1 MGNRSKAW
9 CAILWSL
16 CLLFQQVQ
24 GASELS
30 RAGIVSGG
38 GVGSAGQYQVL
49 TSIGQPYATAL
60 LQGNTSSGG
69 SGLLAG
75 LENSPV
81 SDLAGQLKGIEDQL
95 LVMTHAQLL
104 SLLNAY
110 DPDGDAITVRVEPLV
125 GIADLLMALV
135 NDDAKANA
143 VYLTVVDAVS
153 QNSEFIDLLS
163 VEDRSLF
170 LQDPKK
176 FLTEVFDQSLG
187 PEILPVEAGK
197 KLLSIWDE
205 VKSTTLAN
213 LDEDVLIAID
223 YIIRPDSL
231 DLTEGGLLSWQ
242 PPLHDN
248 GSIDALRVTLHD
260 ERLGNEIVALITV
273 NIDAVPYQVL
283 FLEEPGGGFA
293 NTYPAL
299 HSKVRIADR
308 KGVTVGGAENVLFYS
323 IAAGTGTPGAS
334 LSGAIIIKA
343 LDGMAEYDEVMMGLA
358 GTDYQLIASSPG
370 LVSATSSVF
379 DIIEF
384 RSTTTQGGGYP
395 SNLNPTINIA
405 NAPISSLGS
414 SGSILVSAS
423 DIFPDTAPTLITSED
438 APRGADPGRFEPG
451 HEPVATNQAFTGP
464 ADTSLDITLDV
475 TDPKKLGLTLEITD
489 YPDHGRIDELV
500 YSAGSSTQEYCFPIG
515 TEIGD
520 EILPGTMGRRLTDF
534 EFELWSVYREN
545 DNPAAVLKIYNNDGN
560 LTEGGSGQRQPGT
573 VLYESDAVV
582 LTGGFQTVSLEDIN
596 IDVSS
601 SLTWSVKFSGLSGAF
616 NSRAGLVYA
625 GDPAV
630 GESYDNFW
638 EKINGEWELKKLESG
653 ATLKNNF
660 RASVYGYNKTSLS
673 LTYVPDAGYT
683 GADGFDYRIADWY
696 NFTDTARVTIEVTN
710 DPEPSSNGLEA
721 PGEGV
726 LNRIIGLLNLSP
738 PKKYTVFLS
747 EVVQEP
753 FGFDYS
759 TRHGKV
765 YTIERSADFI
775 QWRTVQRVQG
785 TGGKSRFTESSAL
798 PGKQFYRVKVVE

>member
-1 MGNRSKAW
+1 MGYRSKTW

-16 CLLFQQVQ
+16 CLLFLQVQ

-81 SDLAGQLKGIEDQL
+81 SDLAGQLKGIEDEL
-95 LVMTHAQLL
+95 LVMTHTQLL

-176 FLTEVFDQSLG
+176 FLTEVFNQSLES
-187 PEILPVEAGK
+187 EILPVEAGK

-308 KGVTVGGAENVLFYS
+308 KGVTVGGAENVVFYS

-334 LSGAIIIKA
+334 LSRAIIVKA

-358 GTDYQLIASSPG
+358 GTDYRLIASSPG

-534 EFELWSVYREN
+534 EFELWSAYREN

-638 EKINGEWELKKLESG
+638 EKINGEWELKKAESG